1 MFQLMHDCRQDQTSP
16 QHIQKIDYPV
26 PVTRDFGEMEVEDDS
41 QSNEL
46 SPNVQMDKSPNSS
59 DNSSQCV
66 AKREPLSV
74 QCTQPGCG
82 RTFSDRAC
90 LLRHRREVHKVSTR
104 YKAPGT
110 HPCPIV
116 KCPRHTRT
124 FARLWNLHNHM
135 KVHRQ
140 GSERLHKQLT
150 MSSSSHEKWRES
162 PKESELSGMG
172 SPILNISDARPP
184 PQSLQTKLECLLEE
198 RRELDEKIRALRNAQ
213 RIMEDM
219 N

>member
-1 MFQLMHDCRQDQTSP
+1 MHYCRQDQTPP

-26 PVTRDFGEMEVEDDS
+26 PVTRDFGEMEVEGDS

-46 SPNVQMDKSPNSS
+46 SPTVQIDKSPNSS
-59 DNSSQCV
+59 QRV
-66 AKREPLSV
+66 AKRELLSV

-135 KVHRQ
+135 KVHGQ
-140 GSERLHKQLT
+140 GSERLHKQMT
-150 MSSSSHEKWRES
+150 VSSSGHKKRRES
-162 PKESELSGMG
+162 PKESELGGMG
-172 SPILNISDARPP
+172 SPILNVSDARPLT
-184 PQSLQTKLECLLEE
+184 QSLQTKLECLLEE